1 MKTKLVNKD
10 IRENYTNELLMERG
24 LSPEELQYFLNV
36 PDDSYLQS
44 PRDLDYIEQAADMFE
59 HMTTTPNTDTI
70 VVVVDSDVDGFT
82 SAAIFIQYLR
92 KWNTEVNILPIL
104 HKGKGHGLSD
114 TYKDIVDGYMAG
126 FGDIKYVVIPDAGS
140 NDFEYIE
147 QLGNEYKIKCLI
159 LDHHIVEPDTKFSDY
174 AVIVNNQ
181 LSPNY
186 KNKDLCGAG
195 VTWQFCRYY
204 DSLKGTSYA
213 DEYIDLAALGIIS
226 DMMSMLSL
234 ENRYIVHTGL
244 NNINNYFF
252 RALCEKQ
259 SFSMG
264 GKVNPISVAFYIT
277 PLINAMIRAGAEDEK
292 QRCFQAFIDGHA
304 LVESHKR
311 GAKGTFEEVAIESAR
326 ECTNARAKQ
335 NRILDKAVE
344 ELEIKIAKHDLLENK
359 ILFVR
364 LEEDDQFPP
373 ELNGL
378 VAMKLSAK
386 YKKPTIVARLNN
398 EGEIKGSSR
407 GLNESELTSFKNFMD
422 NSGYFTFTAG
432 HDNACGIGILDKNL
446 AAFHE
451 YANKELADVDFG
463 ESWYEVNFERIA
475 ADNDIENLIVDI
487 ANHDDLWGQQNNEP
501 LIHIKDINITKNDIR
516 IMGKDNSTVKIEKF
530 GIAYMKFHA
539 KDMIE
544 ELGKYPGEIKLE
556 VVGRANV
563 NYWGGYATPQIFI
576 SNYQIEDGTLGF

>member
-1 MKTKLVNKD
+1 MKCKLVNKD

-24 LSPEELQYFLNV
+24 LNPEELNYFLNV
-36 PDDSYLQS
+36 PDDSALQS
-44 PRDLDYIEQAADMFE
+44 PFDLDYIEQAGALFE
-59 HMTTTPNTDTI
+59 MMTVANNTQTI
-70 VVVVDSDVDGFT
+70 AVIVDSDVDGFT

-92 KWNTEVNILPIL
+92 KWNTEVNIVPIL

-114 TYKDIVDGYMAG
+114 TYEDVINTLPSY
-126 FGDIKYVVIPDAGS
+126 IVIPDAGS
-140 NDFEYIE
+140 NDYEYIE
-147 QLGNEYKIKCLI
+147 KMVSELSGDVPPRFLI
-159 LDHHIVEPDTKFSDY
+159 LDHHIVEPDTHFSDY
-174 AVIVNNQ
+174 AIIVNNQ
-181 LSPNY
+181 LAPHY

-204 DSLKGTSYA
+204 DSIKGTNYA
-213 DEYIDLAALGIIS
+213 DEFIDLAALGLIS

-244 NNINNYFF
+244 ANIKNYFF
-252 RALCEKQ
+252 KALCEKQ

-304 LVESHKR
+304 MVESHKR
-311 GAKGTFEEVAIESAR
+311 GAKGTYEEVAIESAR

-335 NRILDKAVE
+335 NRILDTAE
-344 ELEIKIAKHDLLENK
+344 QSLEIKIAKHDLLSNK
-359 ILFVR
+359 ILFIR
-364 LEEDDQFPP
+364 LEDDDNFPP

-378 VAMKLSAK
+378 VAMRLSQK
-386 YKKPTIVARLNN
+386 YKRPTIVARLND
-398 EGEIKGSSR
+398 EGEIKGSAR
-407 GLNESELTSFKNFMD
+407 GLSDCELTSFKDFLE
-422 NSGYFTFTAG
+422 NSGYTTFTAG
-432 HDNACGIGILDKNL
+432 HANAHGVGILDKNL

-451 YANKELADVDFG
+451 YANEALKDIDFG
-463 ESWYEVNFERIA
+463 ENVYEVNFERIA
-475 ADNDIENLIVDI
+475 ADNDLENLIYDL
-487 ANHDDLWGQQNNEP
+487 AEHEDLWGQGCPEP
-501 LIHIKDINITKNDIR
+501 LIHIKDINITKNDIQVL
-516 IMGKDNSTVKIEKF
+516 GKNQDTVKITKF

-544 ELGKYPGEIKLE
+544 ELSKYNGDIKLE
-556 VVGRANV
+556 VVGRANL
-563 NYWGGYATPQIFI
+563 NEWLGTYTPQIFI

>member
-1 MKTKLVNKD
+1 MKCKLVNKD

-24 LSPEELQYFLNV
+24 LSQEELNYFLSV
-36 PDDSYLQS
+36 PDNSYLQD
-44 PRDLDYIEQAADMFE
+44 PIYLDYIEQAAAMFE
-59 HMTTTPNTDTI
+59 NMTVATNQETI
-70 VVVVDSDVDGFT
+70 AVVVDSDVDGFT

-92 KWNTEVNILPIL
+92 KWNPVVNIVPIL

-114 TYKDIVDGYMAG
+114 TIEDVLELARNS
-126 FGDIKYVVIPDAGS
+126 VVRFVVLPDSSS
-140 NDFEYIE
+140 NDYEYHE
-147 QLGNEYKIKCLI
+147 QLAKEGIMCLV
-159 LDHHIVEPDTKFSDY
+159 LDHHIVEPDTHFSDF

-181 LSPNY
+181 LSSNY
-186 KNKDLCGAG
+186 QNKDLCGAG

-204 DSLKGTSYA
+204 DSIKGTNYS
-213 DEYIDLAALGIIS
+213 DEFIDLAALGIIS

-244 NNINNYFF
+244 GKINNYFF
-252 RALCEKQ
+252 KALCEKQ
-259 SFSMG
+259 SYSMG

-304 LVESHKR
+304 MVPSQKR

-335 NRILDKAVE
+335 NRVLDKAVE
-344 ELEIKIAKHDLLENK
+344 ELEIKIHKYNLLENK
-359 ILFVR
+359 ILFIR
-364 LEEDDQFPP
+364 LDDEDFPP

-378 VAMKLSAK
+378 CAMKLAAK
-386 YKKPTIVARLNN
+386 YQKPTIVARLND

-451 YANKELADVDFG
+451 YANKELANVDFG

-475 ADNDIENLIVDI
+475 ADSDIEDLIVDI

-556 VVGRANV
+556 VVGRANL
-563 NYWGGYATPQIFI
+563 NFFAGRCTPQIFI
-576 SNYQIEDGTLGF
+576 SNYQIEDGTFAF

>member
-1 MKTKLVNKD
+1 MKCKLVNKD

-36 PDDSYLQS
+36 PDDSYLQE
-44 PRDLDYIEQAADMFE
+44 PEGLDYIEQANYMFDE
-59 HMTTTPNTDTI
+59 MINLSYQDI
-70 VVVVDSDVDGFT
+70 ICVVVDSDVDGFT
-82 SAAIFIQYLR
+82 SAAIFIQYF
-92 KWNTEVNILPIL
+92 KKFNNAVHIKPIL
-104 HKGKGHGLSD
+104 HSGKGHGLSD
-114 TYKDIVDGYMAG
+114 TIDKILEIKETSDDIVR
-126 FGDIKYVVIPDAGS
+126 FVVLPDSSS
-140 NDFEYIE
+140 NDYEFHER
-147 QLGNEYKIKCLI
+147 LGAEGIRCLV
-159 LDHHIVEPDTKFSDY
+159 LDHHIVESDTHFSDY
-174 AVIVNNQ
+174 AIIVNNQ

-195 VTWQFCRYY
+195 VTWQFCRYEDKCY
-204 DSLKGTSYA
+204 ETNYA
-213 DEYIDLAALGIIS
+213 NEFIDLAALGIIS

-252 RALCEKQ
+252 KALCEKQ

-326 ECTNARAKQ
+326 ECINARAKQ

-344 ELEIKIAKHDLLENK
+344 ELEIKIAKHDLLSNK

-386 YKKPTIVARLNN
+386 YKKPTIVARLND

-451 YANKELADVDFG
+451 YANKELANVNFG

-475 ADNDIENLIVDI
+475 ADTDIEDLIVDI
-487 ANHDDLWGQQNNEP
+487 TEHEDIWGQSNPQP
-501 LIHIKDINITKNDIR
+501 LIHIKDINITKNDIQLL
-516 IMGKDNSTVKIEKF
+516 GKNQDTLKITKF
-530 GIAYMKFHA
+530 GVVYMKFHA
-539 KDMIE
+539 RQMIE
-544 ELGKYPGEIKLE
+544 ELAQYPGEIKLE
-556 VVGRANV
+556 VVGRANLNEWMG
-563 NYWGGYATPQIFI
+563 NYTSQIFI
-576 SNYQIEDGTLGF
+576 DNYQIEDGTLGF

>member
-24 LSPEELQYFLNV
+24 LSLEELNYFLNV
-36 PDDSYLQS
+36 PDDSALQS
-44 PRDLDYIEQAADMFE
+44 PLGLDYIEQAGKLFE
-59 HMTTTPNTDTI
+59 QMTAASNLDTI
-70 VVVVDSDVDGFT
+70 AVVVDSDVDGFT

-92 KWNTEVNILPIL
+92 KWNTVVNIVPIL

-114 TYKDIVDGYMAG
+114 TYDDVISAHPS
-126 FGDIKYVVIPDAGS
+126 YVVLPDAGS
-140 NDFEYIE
+140 NDFEFIE
-147 QLGNEYKIKCLI
+147 SICEEIDGIEFLI
-159 LDHHIVEPDTKFSDY
+159 LDHHLVEPDTHFSDH
-174 AVIVNNQ
+174 AIIVNNQ

-195 VTWQFCRYY
+195 VTWQFCRYF

-213 DEYIDLAALGIIS
+213 DEFIDLAALGIVS

-234 ENRYIVHTGL
+234 ENRYIVHTGFK
-244 NNINNYFF
+244 NITNYFF

-264 GKVNPISVAFYIT
+264 GKITPITVAFYIT
-277 PLINAMIRAGAEDEK
+277 PLINAMIRAGSMEEK
-292 QRCFQAFIDGHA
+292 ERCFTAFIDGHQ
-304 LVESHKR
+304 LVPSQKR
-311 GAKGTFEEVAIESAR
+311 GAKGTLEEIAIESAR

-344 ELEIKIAKHDLLENK
+344 ELEIKIYKYNLLENK

-386 YKKPTIVARLNN
+386 YKKPTIVARLND

-407 GLNESELTSFKNFMD
+407 GLNESELTSFKSFMD
-422 NSGYFTFTAG
+422 QSGYFTFTAG

-446 AAFHE
+446 AAFHK
-451 YANKELADVDFG
+451 YANKELENVDFG

-475 ADNDIENLIVDI
+475 ADSDIEDLIYDI
-487 ANHDDLWGQQNNEP
+487 AGHEDIWGQGCPEP
-501 LIHIKDINITKNDIR
+501 LIHIKDINITKRDIQ
-516 IMGKDNSTVKIEKF
+516 IMGRNSDTVKITKF
-530 GIAYMKFHA
+530 GVAYMKFHA
-539 KDMIE
+539 KEFIE
-544 ELGKYPGEIKLE
+544 ELGKYDNIKLE
-556 VVGRANV
+556 VVGRANL
-563 NYWGGYATPQIFI
+563 NEWGGTYTPQIFI

>member
-1 MKTKLVNKD
+1 MKCKLVNKD
-10 IRENYTNELLMERG
+10 IRQNYTNELLMERG
-24 LSPEELQYFLNV
+24 LSPVELEYFLN
-36 PDDSYLQS
+36 PDGSYLQS
-44 PRDLDYIEQAADMFE
+44 PYGLDYINQARRMFDTMVNQTAE
-59 HMTTTPNTDTI
+59 DTI
-70 VVVVDSDVDGFT
+70 MVVVDSDVDGFT

-92 KWNTEVNILPIL
+92 KFNKEVKVIPIL
-104 HKGKGHGLSD
+104 HSGKGHGLSD
-114 TYKDIVDGYMAG
+114 TYEKISSQIEDGENVK
-126 FGDIKYVVIPDAGS
+126 FVVLPDAGS

-147 QLGNEYKIKCLI
+147 KLGNNYGINCLI
-159 LDHHIVEPDTKFSDY
+159 LDHHIVEPDTHFSDY

-186 KNKDLCGAG
+186 VNKELCGAG
-195 VTWQFCRYY
+195 VTWQFCRWCDILYH
-204 DSLKGTSYA
+204 TNYA
-213 DEYIDLAALGIIS
+213 DEFIDLAALGLIS

-252 RALCEKQ
+252 QALCEKQ

-277 PLINAMIRAGAEDEK
+277 PLINAMIRAGAQEEK
-292 QRCFQAFIDGHA
+292 ERCFQAFIDGHA

-311 GAKGTFEEVAIESAR
+311 GAKGTYEEVAIESAR

-344 ELEIKIAKHDLLENK
+344 ELEIKIAKHDLLSNK
-359 ILFVR
+359 VLFIR

-386 YKKPTIVARLNN
+386 YKKPTIVARLNE

-451 YANKELADVDFG
+451 YANKELANVDFG

-475 ADNDIENLIVDI
+475 ADTDIEDLIIDI
-487 ANHDDLWGQQNNEP
+487 ASHEDLWGQQNPQP
-501 LIHIKDINITKNDIR
+501 LIHIKDINITKNDIQ
-516 IMGKDNSTVKIEKF
+516 IMGRSADTVKITKF
-530 GIAYMKFHA
+530 GIAYLKFHA
-539 KDMIE
+539 KDFIE
-544 ELGKYPGEIKLE
+544 ELGKYDNIKLE
-556 VVGRANV
+556 VVGRANL
-563 NYWGGYATPQIFI
+563 NEWMGNFTSQIFI
-576 SNYQIEDGTLGF
+576 DNYQIEDGTLGF

>member
-36 PDDSYLQS
+36 PDDSALQH
-44 PRDLDYIEQAADMFE
+44 PRDLDYIERAAQLFE
-59 HMTTTPNTDTI
+59 YMTVTTNMDTI

-92 KWNTEVNILPIL
+92 KWNPVVNIIPIL

-114 TYKDIVDGYMAG
+114 TIDDILELVNNNV
-126 FGDIKYVVIPDAGS
+126 IRYVVLPDSSS
-140 NDFEYIE
+140 NDYEYHE
-147 QLGNEYKIKCLI
+147 QLAKEGIMCLV
-159 LDHHIVEPDTKFSDY
+159 LDHHIVEPDTHFSDH
-174 AVIVNNQ
+174 AIIVNNQ
-181 LSPNY
+181 LSPLY

-204 DSLKGTSYA
+204 DSIKGTNYA

-252 RALCEKQ
+252 KALCEKQ

-264 GKVNPISVAFYIT
+264 GKINPISVAFYIT

-451 YANKELADVDFG
+451 YANKELANVDFG

-475 ADNDIENLIVDI
+475 ADSDIEDLIVDI

-544 ELGKYPGEIKLE
+544 ELSKYPGEIKLE